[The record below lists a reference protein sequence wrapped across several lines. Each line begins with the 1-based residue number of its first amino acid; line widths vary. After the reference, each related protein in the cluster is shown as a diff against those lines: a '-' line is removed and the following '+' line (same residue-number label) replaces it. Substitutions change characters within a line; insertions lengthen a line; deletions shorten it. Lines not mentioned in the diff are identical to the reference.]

1 MLPLI
6 EAILVEMARNPK
18 DNDVLLLMIR
28 YWRRENIPLDGAV
41 IQAVRRMLIGGTCW
55 VLLLRWGED
64 FLE

>member
-6 EAILVEMARNPK
+6 ETILVEKARNPN

-41 IQAVRRMLIGGTCW
+41 IQAVRENACW
-55 VLLLRWGED
+55 RDILLRWGED
-64 FLE
+64 FLD